1 MCGTWVFGCG
11 AYARAHAACALRF
24 WFHEKGCGRK
34 LHPFFILQKLQTLN
48 KASEV
53 LPLEQEFHDAR
64 LPLQRREEVGQ
75 PFLEAV
81 VFTQNLL
88 DDGAKLA

>member
-1 MCGTWVFGCG
+1 MCAHTLRVPFGFGFTKRG
-11 AYARAHAACALRF
+11 AAASCT
-24 WFHEKGCGRK
+24 
-34 LHPFFILQKLQTLN
+34 PFFILQKLQTLN